1 MEAVSGFPVMYNLS
15 KKELYKKIISD
26 VKAGQ
31 AGNIHP
37 EAYKAYTENFRKAV
51 GGVFSKNEKYADLQA
66 QFNAN
71 VSRFAAYKAYLLTE
85 QLKQYYA
92 EKPDNFDNAGTI
104 IINTFNRYQ
113 AAEYNTAVARAR
125 TAKQWLDFTS
135 DPTSNM
141 LYPNLKWLPSR
152 SATRREEH
160 VAFYGLVLP
169 KTDEFWQRNQPGN
182 LWNCKCDWE
191 ETDNEPSSY
200 RPKDIY
206 SQGLEG
212 NPAETGEIFTDKC
225 SYVRHLPKEV
235 AATFAIRTE
244 REIFR
249 ANHKDDKKVFET
261 GIGKILYDGITVKE
275 ISKGAKTDKSYFYK
289 QEIAQHFDKYVEK
302 LVFIGDE
309 DIDLTHNNHN
319 NIYYRRKSQFLKMKK
334 YKLEMH
340 DFMFQVKLGL
350 FEDGTMNLYCITEQ

>member
-1 MEAVSGFPVMYNLS
+1 MEAVSSFPILYNLS
-15 KKELYKKIISD
+15 KKELYKKILSD

-37 EAYKAYTENFRKAV
+37 DAYKAYAENFRNAV
-51 GGVFSKNEKYADLQA
+51 SGVFSKNEKYADIQA

-71 VSRFAAYKAYLLTE
+71 VSRFAAYKAYMLTE

-92 EKPDNFDNAGTI
+92 EKPDKFDNAATI

-125 TAKQWLDFTS
+125 TAKQWMDFTS
-135 DPTSNM
+135 DSTSNM

-169 KTDEFWQRNQPGN
+169 KTDEFWQHNQPGN

-191 ETDNEPSSY
+191 ETDDKPSSY

-212 NPAETGEIFTDKC
+212 NPAKTGEIFTDKC
-225 SYVRHLPKEV
+225 SYFRRLPKETGTYV
-235 AATFAIRTE
+235 IRTE

-275 ISKGAKTDKSYFYK
+275 ISKGAKSDKSYFYK
-289 QEIAQHFDKYVEK
+289 QEIAQHFDQYVEK
-302 LVFIGDE
+302 LEFIGDE
-309 DIDLTHNNHN
+309 DIDLSHNNHRS
-319 NIYYRRKSQFLKMKK
+319 IFYQRKKLFKHMKV
-334 YKLEMH
+334 YKLKINQYE
-340 DFMFQVKLGL
+340 FQVKLGE
-350 FEDGTMNLYCITEQ
+350 FENGTLDLYSITEPE